1 MKLVTLTFD
10 YLHSIDYT
18 PAQMSNKCRGGK
30 LVTTNKKSILRLSRY
45 KKALT
50 RLRSLGFKKVF
61 SDNLADAIGV
71 TPSQVRKDF
80 SVFELSGNK
89 KGGYS
94 IDDLLHKINKIL
106 SKEDVEKVII
116 AGYGNIGSAL
126 LKYRGFEKEYIQI
139 VAAFDSDP
147 TKICRDSEHPV
158 LPIEE
163 MRDFII
169 KEKIQTGIIAVPDMA
184 AQAILDTMV
193 DAGVKGALNFSPL
206 YLRVPDDFIISYVN
220 LEVELEGVIYFV
232 NALNNEQKNEE

>member
-1 MKLVTLTFD
+1 VV
-10 YLHSIDYT
+10 
-18 PAQMSNKCRGGK
+18 N
-30 LVTTNKKSILRLSRY
+30 NKKCILRLSRY

-94 IDDLLHKINKIL
+94 IDDLLEKLNRIL
-106 SKEDVEKVII
+106 GKEEVEKVII

-126 LKYRGFEKEYIQI
+126 MKYKGFEKEGINI
-139 VAAFDSDP
+139 VAAFDTDQS
-147 TKICRDSEHPV
+147 KISPKAQIPV
-158 LPIEE
+158 FHIDE
-163 MRDFII
+163 MKAFII
-169 KEKIQTGIIAVPDMA
+169 KEKIKTAIIAVPDMV
-184 AQAILDTMV
+184 AQQIVDTMIE
-193 DAGVKGALNFSPL
+193 AGVKGALNFSPL
-206 YLRVPDDFIISYVN
+206 FLRVPDEFVISYVN

-232 NALNNEQKNEE
+232 NALNNPKNNEIADAD